1 MRRVLLVAMTTGYQ
15 TRAFGEA
22 ADRLGVELVLAT
34 DRCHQLDDPWRDGAV
49 PVRFHDEPG
58 FLGSITR
65 AASRRPLTGVLGV
78 GDRPALF
85 AALAADALGLRGH
98 PPDAARASG
107 NKLVSRRRMAAAGLP
122 CPWFR
127 EAALDVATRRLPS
140 DVQYPCVV
148 KPLTL
153 SGSRGVIRV
162 DDPATLR
169 VALGRLKRLLDRGS
183 LRERRDPADNR
194 VVLEGFIPGREYAL
208 EGLMDNGELRV
219 LALFDKPDPLDGPFF
234 EETIYATPSCE
245 TEAVQRR
252 IGDGV
257 AAAVRALG
265 LRQGPVHAEC
275 RVNGEGVFVLEAAA
289 RPIGGL
295 CARALRFRDEEDTVV
310 SFEELLLRDALG
322 EPTRCFR
329 PEAGASAVM
338 MIPIPRA
345 GTYRR
350 VENFAEARG
359 VRGVVDLLLTAK
371 RDQRLEPLPDGG
383 SYLGFIFAR
392 SAEPADAVDAVRHA
406 HDTLQFVIDPPIPV
420 L

>member
-1 MRRVLLVAMTTGYQ
+1 
-15 TRAFGEA
+15 
-22 ADRLGVELVLAT
+22 
-34 DRCHQLDDPWRDGAV
+34 
-49 PVRFHDEPG
+49 
-58 FLGSITR
+58 
-65 AASRRPLTGVLGV
+65 
-78 GDRPALF
+78 
-85 AALAADALGLRGH
+85 
-98 PPDAARASG
+98 
-107 NKLVSRRRMAAAGLP
+107 
-122 CPWFR
+122 
-127 EAALDVATRRLPS
+127 
-140 DVQYPCVV
+140 
-148 KPLTL
+148 
-153 SGSRGVIRV
+153 
-162 DDPATLR
+162 
-169 VALGRLKRLLDRGS
+169 
-183 LRERRDPADNR
+183 
-194 VVLEGFIPGREYAL
+194 
-208 EGLMDNGELRV
+208 MDNGELRV

-406 HDTLQFVIDPPIPV
+406 HDTLQFVVDPPIPV